1 VSSTCDGNRRK
12 GRARLAVVVSGWPRV
27 SETFAINELLA
38 LHRAGLLAAVFATKS
53 GDRSLCQPGVAEL
66 DRLVE
71 TLPDGTV
78 AEQGAIVARRL
89 AGPLV
94 TGVHGYFAHRPAAV
108 AEVAAAQLE
117 VPFGF
122 SAHAL
127 DVRKVAPVELAR
139 RAAAAVVVV
148 ACNADV
154 AITLRAAGTVP
165 RLVGHGVDVERFT
178 PTAPTMAPGLRLL
191 AVGRLVE
198 KKGFDVLVDAATR
211 IDPAVSLTIV
221 GDGPER
227 ERLRASIDRHQLG
240 ERVALAGR
248 ITHEELP
255 AHYAAADVV
264 VVPSRVDRNDD
275 RDGLPNV
282 VLEAM
287 AAGRPVIASDV
298 AAIRTAVRDGQTGLL
313 VRPDDPG
320 ALAAAIHVLHHDPT
334 RRHSFGRQART
345 DAVAHHRLGRCA
357 EHLIATLERAY
368 G

>member
-1 VSSTCDGNRRK
+1 VSSTCDGNRH

-38 LHRAGLLAAVFATKS
+38 MHRAGLLAAVFATKS

-71 TLPDGTV
+71 VLPDGTV
-78 AEQGAIVARRL
+78 TEQGEIVAGRL
-89 AGPLV
+89 AGTPV

-108 AEVAAAQLE
+108 AQVAAAHLE

-127 DVRKVAPVELAR
+127 DVRKIAPIELAR

-148 ACNADV
+148 ACNSDV
-154 AITLRAAGTVP
+154 AITLRAAGAMP
-165 RLVGHGVDVERFT
+165 RLVGHGVDVERFR
-178 PTAPTMAPGLRLL
+178 PTAPTVTPGLRLL

-198 KKGFDVLVDAATR
+198 KKGFDVLVDAAAR
-211 IDPAVSLTIV
+211 IDPTVSLTIV

-227 ERLRASIDRHQLG
+227 EHLRASIDRHRLG
-240 ERVALAGR
+240 ERVVLAGR
-248 ITHEELP
+248 ITHDELP

-264 VVPSRVDRNDD
+264 VVPSRVDRSDD

-287 AAGRPVIASDV
+287 AAGRPVIASHV

-313 VRPDDPG
+313 VPPDDPG
-320 ALAAAIHVLHHDPT
+320 ALAEAIHVLHQDPP
-334 RRHSFGRQART
+334 RRHGFGRRART

-357 EHLIATLERAY
+357 ERLIATLERAY